1 MRHKISDKKQ
11 KEIDKFLSTPIQVG
25 ESVTLTKKKEKQ
37 DYRYK
42 SSYGFEV
49 IDTNGD
55 TLTLKENQ
63 SPKAQ
68 PVEVSVSD
76 VENRNLFSLGVN
88 PLAWDFGKTR
98 PVAYSMDSIIYTFEL
113 QEKRWDVYDIDGIE
127 ISEINW
133 NPYVYDNQG
142 NKIRYQRDFV
152 WTEAQ
157 NKNFIQSL
165 YNGVSLGSIVVRKRS
180 FDGLR
185 KMKTNGETELSF
197 VDIVDGKQRLNALR
211 LFINDEISDWD
222 GNFFGDLSFQAQN
235 KLFTSQLISYAEM
248 GEDTTDKEVLSQ
260 FLRMNIEGTPQD
272 PKHLGFVDMN
282 LKNLK

>member
-1 MRHKISDKKQ
+1 MRYKISEKRQ
-11 KEIDKFLSTPIQVG
+11 KEIDEFLSTPIKVG
-25 ESVTLTKKKEKQ
+25 ESVTLTKRKEKEN
-37 DYRYK
+37 YRYK

-49 IDTNGD
+49 VGVDGD
-55 TLTLKENQ
+55 KLILKENQ

-76 VENRNLFSLGVN
+76 INNRSTLNIGVT

-98 PVAYSMDSIIYTFEL
+98 PVAYSMDSLIHTFEL
-113 QEKRWDVYDIDGIE
+113 QGKRWDVYDINGVE
-127 ISEINW
+127 ILEMNW
-133 NPYVYDNQG
+133 NPYTYDSNG
-142 NKIRYQRDFV
+142 DKVRYQRDFV

-157 NKNFIQSL
+157 NKDFIQSL
-165 YNGVSLGSIVVRKRS
+165 YNGVSLGTVVVRKRS
-180 FDGLR
+180 FDSLR
-185 KMKTNGETELSF
+185 EMQANGETELSF
-197 VDIVDGKQRLNALR
+197 MDIVDGKQRMNALR
-211 LFINDEISDWD
+211 MFINDEISDWD